1 MRRTALLVVTLALV
15 AIGVAQ
21 SGTDWVAE
29 GQTAMKRGDYEKAV
43 HAFLEA
49 LKERPDD
56 GELRL
61 QLGEALLL
69 LKRAQEAAP
78 HLVRALELLA
88 SHPRTPSETLQKICD
103 LLMGRLRGASI
114 RPMERFSPSCLPL
127 AHLSEETCRSLLR
140 FVPMEWLIKDRAEA
154 ARWALQGKEWQTG
167 IALLMEVAS
176 EGQWEAANAIL
187 FWLPEA
193 ERQKVWKAIWSE
205 AERTNK
211 PEAWLLTLSLDWLID
226 APTFRD
232 VFFRAFKAT
241 QGNPNLL
248 QRLGDIALRRRF
260 EEGVKVVK
268 EALSELWKR
277 QGTPTPLFEALDKAI
292 ADGDLSTVRRLLLTL
307 VAETPHLL
315 PDFFSLPRLRAMVE
329 QGWTDW
335 LLQVLPLERLT
346 TAHLEVLLEATWM
359 TPAKLQQFLKPFK
372 ESWRWNEWRWS
383 LEVWLTN
390 KAEQLIREGQPKQAL
405 ELLEGWRDFLE
416 PTTFLWWLQTAA
428 AAQRVGRQDV
438 AWENLKRVFPSLFRP
453 QREIDEQLF
462 SLYWQQGMHSSSGL
476 AVDVPT
482 DLVQVVK
489 ELFSVA
495 ASLNRFDDL
504 DRWLQSW
511 RDELPLFCFALIAQQ
526 WYRWHQLEKALGW
539 LEEMHRR
546 VKEMGELDKA
556 PIHAQMRLQVELQ
569 TSAGETMSE
578 EMRAK
583 RRQLVKTVGVF
594 APETFALWVRCLW
607 EIGRK
612 KEAERVLEWARKLYP
627 QARLFQ
633 TLPPSVPMRAGLAEL
648 FPEEVVQKMLK
659 PQAPTGRK
667 PKALSEEEAFLKT
680 LSPEEVLRLSAAK
693 GSPKGLPVLLRMAQS
708 LVRENRL
715 GEAEAVAQRIW
726 GDGAPMW
733 QQGWRHAIGLFQ
745 WQPEKVVAFWR
756 WLKVAFPKDAPFD
769 RNLYAAMN
777 IVVQSLQEMGEA
789 DLANFLAFVAGLQE
803 SHFLSLSPRQTFWER
818 LTEKDLRA
826 LTDALLSEPIGLET
840 FERLLI
846 QLPHGVARNWAMQ
859 AMPRFVRSLRDYLRL
874 LDRYAEQIPREHF
887 PAWWTALEVADM
899 GDIKAPYEVHQ
910 VLSEMLSVGQKLMMR
925 RFREEVARFLE
936 IALRRLPE
944 WVRPEI
950 AQQYAYWLQQMPPL
964 PALSDS
970 SPFWVAFA
978 HAQALYFLNRRQETE
993 ATVQKAWERAQTP
1006 DEKIAVL
1013 RLWVRLNPDVAFRQG
1028 MALVQQIAE
1037 SGSGKGSLASKN
1049 LAIFFYELAEQR
1061 KEFAPQIRPLFD
1073 RYWTTDLRA
1082 RARLR
1087 LLTGDADD
1095 ALRLLTNSL
1104 NATTHDHEKSQ
1115 ALHDFLAIALHI
1127 DTPSE
1132 VAEKLLSHLRD
1143 WLLRERPSI
1152 ELVAVTLQSAIAG
1165 VHLVRRDGMER
1176 PDLVP
1181 ERMARFVAALK
1192 EWLAV
1197 IVERKP
1203 ALLSFFPSDLPP
1215 LKVLLHVA
1223 LDRWTLF
1230 RASPS
1235 LQAPW
1240 WSLVTDITEKSVQMH
1255 GEKVTKEWLIE
1266 WLRKKEAI
1274 GRAEKAPLLPVRRLL
1289 EQLEKGDKAA
1299 TKR

>member
-248 QRLGDIALRRRF
+248 QRLGEIALRRRF

-390 KAEQLIREGQPKQAL
+390 KARQLIREGQPKQAL

-453 QREIDEQLF
+453 QRGIDEQLF

-899 GDIKAPYEVHQ
+899 GDIKAPYEVLQ

-950 AQQYAYWLQQMPPL
+950 AQRYAYWLQQMPPL

-1165 VHLVRRDGMER
+1165 VSLVRRDGMER

>member
-248 QRLGDIALRRRF
+248 QRLGEIALRRRF

-335 LLQVLPLERLT
+335 LLQVLPLERLK

-462 SLYWQQGMHSSSGL
+462 SLYWQQGMRSSSGL

-648 FPEEVVQKMLK
+648 FPEGVVQKMLK

-1165 VHLVRRDGMER
+1165 VSLVRRDGMER

>member
-248 QRLGDIALRRRF
+248 QRLGEIALRRRF

-390 KAEQLIREGQPKQAL
+390 KARQLIREGQPKQAL

-453 QREIDEQLF
+453 QRGIDEQLF

-899 GDIKAPYEVHQ
+899 GDIKAPYEVLQ

-950 AQQYAYWLQQMPPL
+950 AQRYAYWLQQMPPL

-978 HAQALYFLNRRQETE
+978 HAQALYFLNRHQETE

-1165 VHLVRRDGMER
+1165 VSLVRRDGMER

>member
-248 QRLGDIALRRRF
+248 QRLGEIALRRRF

-390 KAEQLIREGQPKQAL
+390 KARQLIREGQPKQAL

-453 QREIDEQLF
+453 QRGIDEQLF

-899 GDIKAPYEVHQ
+899 GDIKAPYEVLQ

-950 AQQYAYWLQQMPPL
+950 AQRYAYWLQQMPPL

-1176 PDLVP
+1176 PNLVP

>member
-1 MRRTALLVVTLALV
+1 MRRTALLGVTLALV

-260 EEGVKVVK
+260 EEGVKVIN

-390 KAEQLIREGQPKQAL
+390 KARQLIREGQPKQAL

-462 SLYWQQGMHSSSGL
+462 SLYWQQGIHSSSGL

-899 GDIKAPYEVHQ
+899 GDIKAPYEVPQ

-950 AQQYAYWLQQMPPL
+950 AQRYAHWLQQMPPL

-978 HAQALYFLNRRQETE
+978 HAQALYFLNRHQETE

-1165 VHLVRRDGMER
+1165 VSLVRRDGMER

-1203 ALLSFFPSDLPP
+1203 ALLSFFPSDLPL